1 MKVFLFFSVFLV
13 GSVGIHAQ
21 NNQYTYHVNNKI
33 VVNNINDQ
41 ITRMAIIMPLAQT
54 NQYQTVNN
62 VKVYDGER
70 VPIPGSDDVYI
81 RWTLTEL
88 AQKPSAEIFYDFDV
102 TLHAIHF
109 DFSQITSLVPYDTTS
124 ENYTWYVGQS
134 GAYVDPNNAE
144 IRRIGSAIWWQSSD
158 ILDYAR
164 RCYEYVASNY
174 KYINPFT
181 GLHTLQEILDAG
193 GGDCGNLSSVFISL
207 LRYKKIPARH
217 IVTVRPDGVYHVWS
231 DFYLEKYGWVPVDVT
246 FKNSD
251 PKGDYFGKFDG
262 NGIVMTKEVWV
273 PLDKG
278 NGQTY
283 YSDILQG
290 YNMWIWSNQGP
301 SLQTSHKLTTIQF
314 DQEESVL
321 PGLTN

>member
-1 MKVFLFFSVFLV
+1 MKSFLFSIFLI
-13 GSVGIHAQ
+13 GSVCIQAQ
-21 NNQYTYHVNNKI
+21 TNQYTYRVNNKI
-33 VVNNINDQ
+33 VVDHISDQ

-62 VKVYDGER
+62 VKVYDGEK
-70 VPIPGSDDVYI
+70 VPIPGSDDAYI
-81 RWTLTEL
+81 RWTLTDL
-88 AQKPSAEIFYDFDV
+88 TQKPTTEIYYDFDV
-102 TLHAIHF
+102 TLHAINF
-109 DFSQITSLVPYDTTS
+109 DFSKIEIIYPYDTTS
-124 ENYTWYVGQS
+124 ENYSWYVGQS
-134 GAYVDPNNAE
+134 GAYVDPNNPE
-144 IRRIGSAIWWQSSD
+144 IQRIGGAIWWQSSD

-164 RCYEYVASNY
+164 RCYEYVAANY

-181 GLHTLQEILDAG
+181 GLHTLKDILEAG
-193 GGDCGNLSSVFISL
+193 GGDCGNLSSIFISL

-262 NGIVMTKEVWV
+262 NGIVMTKEVWI
-273 PLDKG
+273 PIDKG

-290 YNMWIWSNQGP
+290 YNMWIWSNQGSP
-301 SLQTSHKLTTIQF
+301 IHSSHKLTSIQL
-314 DQEESVL
+314 QQYE
-321 PGLTN
+321 PTLTGQAN